1 MVRNTPYPSYVFG
14 LGCLPPKNHESF
26 DDPPNLPPFSG
37 VQPKK
42 KASLAEAI
50 TGAALTFASVART
63 PDISQNNSQ
72 SVVIAPSSPK
82 ASATPVAPAAVGIS
96 PGKVTELRMK
106 KLRELRELQELLE
119 QTIQEFVEQKQ
130 LVLNSLRKLTH

>member
-1 MVRNTPYPSYVFG
+1 MPQLRFWARMLTT
-14 LGCLPPKNHESF
+14 KNHESF
-26 DDPPNLPPFSG
+26 DDPPDLPPFSG
-37 VQPKK
+37 AQPKK

-50 TGAALTFASVART
+50 TGAALTFASVAHT

-82 ASATPVAPAAVGIS
+82 ASANPVAPAAVGIS

-119 QTIQEFVEQKQ
+119 QNILTQQELIEQKQ

>member
-1 MVRNTPYPSYVFG
+1 MNFYSGSGPYK
-14 LGCLPPKNHESF
+14 PPY
-26 DDPPNLPPFSG
+26 
-37 VQPKK
+37 
-42 KASLAEAI
+42 SLAEAI
-50 TGAALTFASVART
+50 TGASLTFASAART

-119 QTIQEFVEQKQ
+119 QNILTQQEFIEQKQ